1 MKHLHRVT
9 TNRILLFMLWWGTNN
24 DGGIRNN
31 YDYIL
36 HGYDEEKK
44 ITMEMNT
51 QNDGIEKK
59 KLNLLELNRRWISY
73 KSVWTCAC

>member
-9 TNRILLFMLWWGTNN
+9 TNRILLFMLWWG
-24 DGGIRNN
+24 IRNN

-36 HGYDEEKK
+36 HGYDGEEK

-59 KLNLLELNRRWISY
+59 KTEFIGA
-73 KSVWTCAC
+73 K

>member
-36 HGYDEEKK
+36 HGYDGEEK

-51 QNDGIEKK
+51 QDGGIEKK
-59 KLNLLELNRRWISY
+59 KTEFIGV
-73 KSVWTCAC
+73 K